1 MSSTILQVNG
11 WMGINNV
18 LDPSE
23 LQQGRTGILEL
34 VEANDVNIDNR
45 LSLSSRDGTILKA
58 TLTRTHSLWSNGTL
72 CFVLDN
78 GSLREVLT
86 NYNTVVLKSGLDPE
100 ARLSYADTETGRI
113 YISNG
118 IWIGY
123 YEDGTI
129 YDLTS
134 PTATY
139 KKKMP
144 AGRCLCCYNGHLYSA
159 VDKFIHISDG
169 LIYDRYDVRTGV
181 LVMDGPVVMMA
192 PVDDGIYVADGTVN
206 FLAGPT
212 PRQFQRKEIC
222 DFNAIPNSQ
231 AEVSL
236 AFVGDGTPGIGTL
249 FWTERGAYLGLPG
262 GNATNMTNDRYH
274 PMSGFWSS
282 GTVRKQDSYFQYMT
296 TIQS

>member
-1 MSSTILQVNG
+1 MQRNLLKIEG

-23 LQQGRTGILEL
+23 LQQSRTGILEL

-45 LSLSSRDGTILKA
+45 LALTSRDGTIVKA
-58 TLTRTHSLWSNGTL
+58 TLTRSHSLWSNGSL
-72 CFVLDN
+72 CFILDN
-78 GSLREVLT
+78 GSLREVLK
-86 NYNTVVLKSGLDPE
+86 NYSTVVLKTGLDPD
-100 ARLSYADTETGRI
+100 ARLSYADTEAGRI

-118 IWIGY
+118 TWIGY

-129 YDLTS
+129 YELAN

-144 AGRCLCCYNGHLYSA
+144 AGSCICYYNNHLYSA
-159 VDKFIHISDG
+159 VDQFIYVSDG
-169 LIYDRYDVRTGV
+169 LVYNQYDVRSGV
-181 LVMDGPVVMMA
+181 IVMDGPVIMLA
-192 PVDDGIYVADGTVN
+192 PVDGGIYVADGTVS
-206 FLAGPT
+206 FLSGPT
-212 PRQFQRKEIC
+212 HHQFQRKEVC

-236 AFVGDGTPGIGTL
+236 SFIGDGTPGTGTL
-249 FWTERGAYLGLPG
+249 FWTEMGAYLGLPG
-262 GNATNMTNDRYH
+262 GSATNLTNDRYH
-274 PMSGFWSS
+274 PMTGFWSS
-282 GTVRKQDSYFQYMT
+282 GTVRKQDNYFQYIT